1 MVAIQA
7 KDLRDQ
13 ADDVLRRLRT
23 TGEPFEIVDDGQ
35 IVARLVPAMSS
46 QDRAG
51 TDDDHDVE
59 RWLEE
64 MDQLADEIAA
74 SMPEGT
80 TALDLIRDIRR
91 EL

>member
-35 IVARLVPAMSS
+35 IVARLVPAVSS

-51 TDDDHDVE
+51 TDDDDVE

-64 MDQLADEIAA
+64 MDRLAEQISATL
-74 SMPEGT
+74 PEGT
-80 TALDLIRDIRR
+80 TALDPIRDIRR